1 MRALFAWLV
10 PAADVVGA
18 PLTLLAGLWMKLVRR
33 SGVQRLPVSRR
44 TAFHPRHLRQPL
56 DRPRNLP
63 GVDLDPA
70 GQLALL
76 ESFRGEAELLEFPLR
91 PPAPHEFGYLNR
103 SFGPGDAEYLYLAIR
118 HFRPRRII
126 EIGSGNST
134 LMARNAIC
142 RNQAEVPDYVC
153 EHTCIEP
160 YEMPWLES
168 VGVHVIRRRVE
179 DLDLAIFCELQ
190 ANDVLFIDS
199 SHVVRPQG
207 DVLREYLEILPALR
221 AGVLIHVHDI
231 YTPRDYPERRLL
243 AEVRFWNEQYLLEA
257 LLSGNRG
264 FRVFGALNFLR
275 HDHWDRSGWPRRERR
290 RSRRHGGWP
299 CCGVIAPA
307 RSAGARLATSV
318 S

>member
-1 MRALFAWLV
+1 V

-44 TAFHPRHLRQPL
+44 ILNAVGVFPVRDHYYEPAFHPRHLRQPL

-134 LMARNAIC
+134 LMA
-142 RNQAEVPDYVC
+142 
-153 EHTCIEP
+153 
-160 YEMPWLES
+160 
-168 VGVHVIRRRVE
+168 
-179 DLDLAIFCELQ
+179 
-190 ANDVLFIDS
+190 
-199 SHVVRPQG
+199 
-207 DVLREYLEILPALR
+207 
-221 AGVLIHVHDI
+221 
-231 YTPRDYPERRLL
+231 
-243 AEVRFWNEQYLLEA
+243 EVRFWNEQYVLEA
-257 LLSGNRG
+257 RLSGNRG

-275 HDHWDRSGWPRRERR
+275 HDHSDRLLAKCP
-290 RSRRHGGWP
+290 
-299 CCGVIAPA
+299 IL
-307 RSAGARLATSV
+307 ARLPDQEPGSFWMAKT
-318 S
+318 